1 MPREQ
6 NHAGQAAPKS
16 LSSRGLLA
24 ICEAL
29 CPHGDSSLNVRLS
42 VLPVRFC
49 QAWQERAEVSRV
61 SVPLSKVGA

>member
-24 ICEAL
+24 KCEAL
-29 CPHGDSSLNVRLS
+29 CPTSEVLS
-42 VLPVRFC
+42 GLAGEGR
-49 QAWQERAEVSRV
+49 S
-61 SVPLSKVGA
+61 